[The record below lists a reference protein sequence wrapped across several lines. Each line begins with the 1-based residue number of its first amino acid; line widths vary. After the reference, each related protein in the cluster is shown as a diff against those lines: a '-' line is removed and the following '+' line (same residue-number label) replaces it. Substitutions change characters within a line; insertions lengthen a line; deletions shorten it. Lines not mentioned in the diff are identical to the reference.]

1 MKSKNFVY
9 LIFCCSLLIFGCTTE
24 FPGSADFAADNL
36 ASSSARVVGAMQVD
50 GIGYF
55 DAADECDSGGQ
66 GATFAV
72 SMTGD
77 LEGCLFVFVDE
88 YKCNSSGAYYEKGR
102 ELFIGTYNGETGSF
116 WTTYVFTAKYE
127 GCAEDGSYLGLEIFG
142 RCQHPIVEGSGEGV
156 FTGVSGRLDMKDDI
170 EEGNYPYRGHFK
182 F

>member
-1 MKSKNFVY
+1 M
-9 LIFCCSLLIFGCTTE
+9 FGCGTE
-24 FPGSADFAADNL
+24 FPASADFAEDRL
-36 ASSSARVVGAMQVD
+36 SSSSKKVNGATQVD

-55 DAADECDSGGQ
+55 DAADDCGSGSQ

-77 LEGCLFVFVDE
+77 LEGCLFVFVE
-88 YKCNSSGAYYEKGR
+88 EFKCNSSGAYYEKGS
-102 ELFIGTYNGETGSF
+102 ELFVGTYKGEFGTF
-116 WTTYVFTAKYE
+116 RTTYVFTAKYE

-142 RCQHPIVEGSGEGV
+142 RCQHPIVKGSGDGV

-170 EEGNYPYRGHFK
+170 EEANYPYRGHLK